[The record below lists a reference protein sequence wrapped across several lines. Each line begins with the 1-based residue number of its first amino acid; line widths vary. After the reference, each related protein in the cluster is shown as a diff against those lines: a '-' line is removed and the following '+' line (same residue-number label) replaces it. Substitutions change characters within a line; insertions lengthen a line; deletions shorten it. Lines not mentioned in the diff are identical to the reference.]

1 MRHIEPG
8 RNHGGFTEAGKETE
22 TGEVSDKQVCK
33 AERARGRGSNAE
45 ELLLLAKIRGGDGD
59 AFETL
64 YRLYHPRL
72 TNFVFKLVRRPQLVE
87 EVLNDTMMVV
97 WQRPDSFHGGS
108 KLSTWIFAIAYRK
121 ALKGLKRYDDPVDDS
136 GTPERESEDE
146 SPEESS
152 ASFRRRHLLTEAMQE
167 LSPAHRAVVDL
178 TYYHEL
184 DYNEI
189 ARILDCPVGTVK
201 TRMFHA
207 RRHLRSLIG
216 GGLEDWV

>member
-1 MRHIEPG
+1 M
-8 RNHGGFTEAGKETE
+8 T
-22 TGEVSDKQVCK
+22 
-33 AERARGRGSNAE
+33 ERAPASRGSNAE
-45 ELLLLAKIRGGDGD
+45 ELLLLERIRAGDDG
-59 AFETL
+59 AFQRL

-72 TNFVFKLVRRPQLVE
+72 TNFLLKMVRRPQLVE
-87 EVLNDTMMVV
+87 EVLNDTLMVV

-121 ALKGLKRYDDPVDDS
+121 ALKGLKKFDDPLEDDEVA
-136 GTPERESEDE
+136 ERVSEEE
-146 SPEESS
+146 SPEDNS
-152 ASFRRRHLLTEAMQE
+152 ATFRRRDMLAEVMQE
-167 LSPAHRAVVDL
+167 LSPTHRAVVDL

-207 RRHLRSLIG
+207 RRQLRRLLE

>member
-1 MRHIEPG
+1 LNLPG
-8 RNHGGFTEAGKETE
+8 AGADLPAGRETE
-22 TGEVSDKQVCK
+22 TDDVNDKLVRK
-33 AERARGRGSNAE
+33 AERAPSSRGSNGE
-45 ELLLLAKIRGGDGD
+45 ELLILEKIRLGDYG
-59 AFETL
+59 AFERL

-72 TNFVFKLVRRPQLVE
+72 TNFLLKMVRRPQLVE

-121 ALKGLKRYDDPVDDS
+121 ALKGLKRFDDPLED
-136 GTPERESEDE
+136 PEAQERISEED
-146 SPEESS
+146 SPEQNS
-152 ASFRRRHLLTEAMQE
+152 AGLRRRDLLAEAMQD

-207 RRHLRSLIG
+207 RRQLRRVLE
-216 GGLEDWV
+216 GGLDDWV

>member
-1 MRHIEPG
+1 MNEKRVRI
-8 RNHGGFTEAGKETE
+8 A
-22 TGEVSDKQVCK
+22 DK
-33 AERARGRGSNAE
+33 ASAARGANAA
-45 ELLLLAKIRGGDGD
+45 ELLLLEKIRRGDRG
-59 AFETL
+59 AFEAL
-64 YRLYHPRL
+64 YRAYHPRL
-72 TNFVFKLVRRPQLVE
+72 TRFLLRLVRRPQLVE
-87 EVLNDTMMVV
+87 EVLNDTLMVV

-108 KLSTWIFAIAYRK
+108 KLSTWSFAIAYRK
-121 ALKGLKRYDDPVDDS
+121 ALKGLKKFDDPLEDDEVA
-136 GTPERESEDE
+136 ERVSDEE
-146 SPEESS
+146 SPEENS
-152 ASFRRRHLLTEAMQE
+152 ATFRRRDMLAEVMQG

-207 RRHLRSLIG
+207 RRQLRRLLE

>member
-1 MRHIEPG
+1 MNERRVP
-8 RNHGGFTEAGKETE
+8 
-22 TGEVSDKQVCK
+22 K
-33 AERARGRGSNAE
+33 AEGATSSRGSNAE
-45 ELLLLAKIRGGDGD
+45 ELLLLEKIRQGDNG
-59 AFETL
+59 AFEVL

-72 TNFVFKLVRRPQLVE
+72 TNFLLKLVRRPQLVE
-87 EVLNDTMMVV
+87 EALNDTMMVV

-121 ALKGLKRYDDPVDDS
+121 ALKGLKRFSDPLEDFDA
-136 GTPERESEDE
+136 PNRESEDE

-152 ASFRRRHLLTEAMQE
+152 GNVRRRYLLAEAMQE

-189 ARILDCPVGTVK
+189 ATILGCPVGTVK

-207 RRHLRSLIG
+207 RRQLRRLVG
-216 GGLEDWV
+216 GGLGDWV